1 MTRKQSQSFL
11 GTPATAPGPQGPDML
26 RDFSLIRSNPLAFL
40 EKSWRTYGDV
50 VQFPIPRPPTYLV
63 NSPAGIRQ
71 VLVSH
76 GRNYGK
82 STIQYRALSLVTGE
96 GLLTADND
104 NWRKRR
110 PMIQP
115 AFHQALFTELTSITQ
130 GVAESLAAEWKQ
142 VPAGA
147 VCDVDQFML
156 TAALDVVG
164 QFLFGADL
172 STNAHT
178 ITEATL
184 EALDV
189 VIARARVPIA
199 PPGWVP
205 TTNNRKLNRS
215 VAALDAAV
223 EAMVSSQRLRGV
235 IRNQVDGEIE
245 NPRNMIEL
253 LSSTIDPDGTTLSMQ
268 EIRDEIVTFIVAGHE
283 TVASALSWSWAILA
297 DNPDLQDRLAAEAQ
311 QAGESNGG
319 ASIDNLPLTRAFFE
333 EVLRMYPPAWLITR
347 KALGP
352 DTIDGH
358 EIPAG
363 ALIILSPALIHQH
376 PDAWPNAH
384 EFDAER
390 FLREYP
396 RESFI
401 PFGAGLR
408 QCIGKDF
415 AYIEGVL
422 LLAQL
427 TRQFAVSYPAGGRIP
442 VGEPLVTIRP
452 RGGVRVHIRA
462 RSH

>member
-1 MTRKQSQSFL
+1 MNRRQSQSFL

-26 RDFSLIRSNPLAFL
+26 RDFLLVRSNPLAFL
-40 EKSWRTYGDV
+40 EKSWRTYGDI
-50 VQFPIPRPPTYLV
+50 VQFPIPKPPTYLV
-63 NSPAGIRQ
+63 NSPAGVRQ

-115 AFHQALFTELTSITQ
+115 AFHQALFAELSTITQ
-130 GVAESLAAEWKQ
+130 GVAESLAIEWEK

-164 QFLFGADL
+164 QFLFGTDL
-172 STNAHT
+172 SSNAHV

-184 EALDV
+184 EALEV

-205 TTNNRKLNRS
+205 TANNRKLNRS

-223 EAMVSSQRLRGV
+223 EAMVSGQRLRRV

-253 LSSTIDPDGTTLSMQ
+253 LSSTTDPLGKTLTMH

-297 DNPDLQDRLAAEAQ
+297 DNPGLQDQLAAEAQ
-311 QAGESNGG
+311 QAEESDNG
-319 ASIDNLPLTRAFFE
+319 ASVDSLPLTRAFFE
-333 EVLRMYPPAWLITR
+333 EVLRVYPPAWLITR

-363 ALIILSPALIHQH
+363 ALIILSPALLHQH
-376 PDAWPNAH
+376 PDVWPNANK
-384 EFDAER
+384 FDAKR
-390 FLREYP
+390 FLREYS
-396 RESFI
+396 RESYI

-427 TRQFAVSYPAGGRIP
+427 TRQFAVRYPSGARMP
-442 VGEPLVTIRP
+442 VGEPMVTIRP
-452 RGGVRVHIRA
+452 RGGVRVLISARA
-462 RSH
+462 H